1 MPKDKDGAWVGRPHL
16 DHRVVL
22 QGTQQDLKAED
33 KLGGARGRLWSRAAG
48 GPGEKQ
54 QCVLGGALGE
64 QVSSQGA
71 GWGGAGALGGR
82 GPGAGGSWPL
92 G

>member
-54 QCVLGGALGE
+54 QCVLGGALG
-64 QVSSQGA
+64 GA
-71 GWGGAGALGGR
+71 GLFSGCWVGR
-82 GPGAGGSWPL
+82 SRCPRWA
-92 G
+92 